1 MTAIA
6 VTQPSRL
13 EMSEQERFFRYFRTE
28 VAALQEQMQII
39 QDHGTSGG
47 ERADAIDHCLAGIS
61 RLSNDVKDIS
71 GSLPA
76 HDQRTY
82 SEVGR
87 PRKCHYEIPAIK
99 ALSDKL
105 QKTRAQAAPKPK
117 FSFKKKNAS
126 AISINDAAELAAK
139 RRLLQPNSNFSSNA
153 SSFATTPLTMPQTPA
168 NGPVETETDNNRTDE
183 HTTISEGIRKMSF
196 SKATKINIS
205 NHNNIH
211 IMLPSSATHATS
223 GTSGT
228 VTNVRNSVI
237 DMSISS
243 TSAFATL
250 TLKNVKE
257 SLIVCG
263 HVDGAVHIT
272 GVEDSVLVVATR
284 QFRMHESKNVKVYML
299 CKSRPIIEDCEGIE
313 FAELPGCYATEKD
326 AEIQNLYDQVDDFKW
341 LKAEHSPNWSVLDKD
356 KYIKNEVWKDIVPG
370 SPTSGVED
378 ILKAVGV

>member
-28 VAALQEQMQII
+28 VAALQEQMHII

-61 RLSNDVKDIS
+61 KLSNDVKDIS

-82 SEVGR
+82 GE
-87 PRKCHYEIPAIK
+87 AIK
-99 ALSDKL
+99 VLSDKL

-250 TLKNVKE
+250 TLKNIKE

-272 GVEDSVLVVATR
+272 GVKDSVLVVATR

-313 FAELPGCYATEKD
+313 FAELPGCYATEND

-356 KYIKNEVWKDIVPG
+356 NYIKDDVWKDIVPG
-370 SPTSGVED
+370 SPKSGVDD

>member
-1 MTAIA
+1 MTTVA
-6 VTQPSRL
+6 VAQSLRL
-13 EMSEQERFFRYFRTE
+13 EMSEQERFFRYFQTE
-28 VAALQEQMQII
+28 VATLQERMQTI

-61 RLSNDVKDIS
+61 KLSNDVKDIS

-82 SEVGR
+82 SE
-87 PRKCHYEIPAIK
+87 AIK
-99 ALSDKL
+99 ALSERL

-126 AISINDAAELAAK
+126 AISINDAAELAARK
-139 RRLLQPNSNFSSNA
+139 RLLQPNSNFSSGV
-153 SSFATTPLTMPQTPA
+153 SSFVTTPLTMPQTPV
-168 NGPVETETDNNRTDE
+168 NGSAVENSQPGDAKAETTNSITE
-183 HTTISEGIRKMSF
+183 SVRKLSF
-196 SKATKINIS
+196 SKADKIHIS
-205 NHNNIH
+205 NHNKIH

-228 VTNVRNSVI
+228 VTNVRDSVI
-237 DMSISS
+237 DMSISA

-250 TLKNVKE
+250 TLKNITG

-272 GVEDSVLVVATR
+272 NVKDSILVVATR

-313 FAELPGCYATEKD
+313 FAEMPDCYVTERDKD
-326 AEIQNLYDQVDDFKW
+326 IKNLYDQVDDFKW
-341 LKAEHSPNWSVLDKD
+341 LKAEHSPNWSVLDADNRIKD
-356 KYIKNEVWKDIVPG
+356 EVWKEVVPG
-370 SPTSGVED
+370 SPKSGVEE
-378 ILKAVGV
+378 ILNAVGL

>member
-1 MTAIA
+1 MTTVA
-6 VTQPSRL
+6 VAQSLRL
-13 EMSEQERFFRYFRTE
+13 EMSEQERFFRYFQTE
-28 VAALQEQMQII
+28 VATLQERMQII

-61 RLSNDVKDIS
+61 KLSNDVKDIS

-82 SEVGR
+82 SE
-87 PRKCHYEIPAIK
+87 AIK
-99 ALSDKL
+99 ALSERL

-117 FSFKKKNAS
+117 FSFKKKNAL
-126 AISINDAAELAAK
+126 AISINDAAELAARK
-139 RRLLQPNSNFSSNA
+139 RLLQPNSNFSSGV
-153 SSFATTPLTMPQTPA
+153 SSFATTPLTMPQTPV
-168 NGPVETETDNNRTDE
+168 NGSAVEDSQPGDAKADTTNSITE
-183 HTTISEGIRKMSF
+183 SVRKLSF
-196 SKATKINIS
+196 SKADKIHIS
-205 NHNNIH
+205 NHNKIH

-228 VTNVRNSVI
+228 VTNVRDSVI
-237 DMSISS
+237 DMSISA

-250 TLKNVKE
+250 TLKNITG

-272 GVEDSVLVVATR
+272 NVKDSILVVATR

-313 FAELPGCYATEKD
+313 FAEMPDCYVTDKD
-326 AEIQNLYDQVDDFKW
+326 KDIKNLYDQVDDFKW
-341 LKAEHSPNWSVLDKD
+341 LKTEHSPNWSLLEAEKRIKD
-356 KYIKNEVWKDIVPG
+356 EVWKEVVPG
-370 SPTSGVED
+370 SPKSGVEE
-378 ILKAVGV
+378 ILNAVGL

>member
-1 MTAIA
+1 MTTIA
-6 VTQPSRL
+6 VNPSPRL
-13 EMSEQERFFRYFRTE
+13 EMSEQERFFRYFQTE

-82 SEVGR
+82 SE
-87 PRKCHYEIPAIK
+87 AIK
-99 ALSDKL
+99 ALSEKL

-117 FSFKKKNAS
+117 FAFKKKNAS
-126 AISINDAAELAAK
+126 AISINDAAELAARK
-139 RRLLQPNSNFSSNA
+139 RLLQSNSNFSSGVF
-153 SSFATTPLTMPQTPA
+153 SFATTPLTMPHTPA
-168 NGPVETETDNNRTDE
+168 NGPVIDDSKPDDTNTTTD
-183 HTTISEGIRKMSF
+183 GIRKLSF
-196 SKATKINIS
+196 SRADKIHIS

-211 IMLPSSATHATS
+211 VMLPSSATHATN

-228 VTNVRNSVI
+228 VTNVRDSVI
-237 DMSISS
+237 DMSIAS

-250 TLKNVKE
+250 TLKNIKK

-263 HVDGAVHIT
+263 HVDGAIHIT
-272 GVEDSVLVVATR
+272 NVSNTVLVVATR
-284 QFRMHESKNVKVYML
+284 QFRMHESKNIKVYML

-313 FAELPGCYATEKD
+313 FAELPECYVTEKD
-326 AEIQNLYDQVDDFKW
+326 KEVANLYDQVDDFKW
-341 LKAEHSPNWSVLDKD
+341 LKAEHSPNWSVLDND
-356 KYIKNEVWKDIVPG
+356 KRIRDEVWKEVVPG
-370 SPTSGVED
+370 SPKSGVEE
-378 ILKAVGV
+378 ILKAVGI

>member
-1 MTAIA
+1 MTTIAIS
-6 VTQPSRL
+6 QPPRL
-13 EMSEQERFFRYFRTE
+13 EMSEQERFFRYFQTE
-28 VAALQEQMQII
+28 VAALQEQMQVI

-61 RLSNDVKDIS
+61 KLSNDVKDIS

-82 SEVGR
+82 SE
-87 PRKCHYEIPAIK
+87 AIK
-99 ALSDKL
+99 ALSEKL

-139 RRLLQPNSNFSSNA
+139 KRLLQPNSNISSEV

-168 NGPVETETDNNRTDE
+168 NGLAVDESKPAETKSDASDGVT
-183 HTTISEGIRKMSF
+183 EGVRKLSF
-196 SKATKINIS
+196 SKADKIHIS
-205 NHNNIH
+205 NHSKIH
-211 IMLPSSATHATS
+211 IMLPSSAIHATS

-228 VTNVRNSVI
+228 VTNVRDSVI
-237 DMSISS
+237 DMSISAA
-243 TSAFATL
+243 SAFANL
-250 TLKNVKE
+250 TLKNIQG

-263 HVDGAVHIT
+263 HVDGSVHIT
-272 GVEDSVLVVATR
+272 GVKDSVLVIATR

-313 FAELPGCYATEKD
+313 FAEMPDCYATEKD
-326 AEIQNLYDQVDDFKW
+326 QDVKNLYDQVDDFKW
-341 LKAEHSPNWSVLDKD
+341 LKAEQSPNWSVLNTDKR
-356 KYIKNEVWKDIVPG
+356 IKDEIWTDVVPG
-370 SPTSGVED
+370 SPKSGVEE
-378 ILKAVGV
+378 ILKAVGI

>member
-1 MTAIA
+1 MTTVA
-6 VTQPSRL
+6 VAQSLRL
-13 EMSEQERFFRYFRTE
+13 EMSEQERFFRYFQTE
-28 VAALQEQMQII
+28 VATLQERMQTI

-61 RLSNDVKDIS
+61 KLSNDVKDIS

-82 SEVGR
+82 SE
-87 PRKCHYEIPAIK
+87 AIK
-99 ALSDKL
+99 ALSERL

-126 AISINDAAELAAK
+126 AISINDAAELAARK
-139 RRLLQPNSNFSSNA
+139 RLLQPNSNFSSGV
-153 SSFATTPLTMPQTPA
+153 SSFATTPLTMPQTPV
-168 NGPVETETDNNRTDE
+168 NGSAVENSQPGDAKADTTNSITE
-183 HTTISEGIRKMSF
+183 SVRKLSF
-196 SKATKINIS
+196 SKADKIHIS
-205 NHNNIH
+205 NHNKIH

-228 VTNVRNSVI
+228 VTNVRDSVI
-237 DMSISS
+237 DMSISA

-250 TLKNVKE
+250 TLKNITG

-272 GVEDSVLVVATR
+272 NVKDSILVVATR

-313 FAELPGCYATEKD
+313 FAEMPDCYVTERDKD
-326 AEIQNLYDQVDDFKW
+326 IKNLYDQVDDFKW
-341 LKAEHSPNWSVLDKD
+341 LKAEHSPNWSVLDADNRIKD
-356 KYIKNEVWKDIVPG
+356 EVWKEVVPG
-370 SPTSGVED
+370 SPKSGVEE
-378 ILKAVGV
+378 ILNAVGL

>member
-1 MTAIA
+1 MRAPLLTDG
-6 VTQPSRL
+6 SWC
-13 EMSEQERFFRYFRTE
+13 S
-28 VAALQEQMQII
+28 ALQERMQII

-61 RLSNDVKDIS
+61 KLSNDVKDVS

-82 SEVGR
+82 SEVSHPVIR
-87 PRKCHYEIPAIK
+87 PSRQIVLNLEQAIK
-99 ALSDKL
+99 ALSERL

-126 AISINDAAELAAK
+126 AISINDAAELAARK
-139 RRLLQPNSNFSSNA
+139 RLLQPNSNFSSGV
-153 SSFATTPLTMPQTPA
+153 SSFATTPMTMPQTPV
-168 NGPVETETDNNRTDE
+168 NGSAVEDSQPGDAKVN
-183 HTTISEGIRKMSF
+183 TTNSINAAVRKLSF
-196 SKATKINIS
+196 SKADKIHIS
-205 NHNNIH
+205 NHHKIH

-228 VTNVRNSVI
+228 VTNVRDSVI
-237 DMSISS
+237 DMSISAA
-243 TSAFATL
+243 SAFATL
-250 TLKNVKE
+250 TLKNIKG

-272 GVEDSVLVVATR
+272 DVQDSVLVVATR

-313 FAELPGCYATEKD
+313 FAVMPDCYVS
-326 AEIQNLYDQVDDFKW
+326 LLLF
-341 LKAEHSPNWSVLDKD
+341 SRMRPFC
-356 KYIKNEVWKDIVPG
+356 
-370 SPTSGVED
+370 
-378 ILKAVGV
+378 

>member
-1 MTAIA
+1 MTTVAIS
-6 VTQPSRL
+6 QPPRL
-13 EMSEQERFFRYFRTE
+13 EMSEQERFVRYFQTE
-28 VAALQEQMQII
+28 VAALQEQMQVI

-61 RLSNDVKDIS
+61 KLSNDVKDIS

-82 SEVGR
+82 SE
-87 PRKCHYEIPAIK
+87 AIK
-99 ALSDKL
+99 ALSEKL

-139 RRLLQPNSNFSSNA
+139 KRLLQPNSNISSEV

-168 NGPVETETDNNRTDE
+168 NGLAVDDSKPAEAKSDASDGITE
-183 HTTISEGIRKMSF
+183 GVRKLSF
-196 SKATKINIS
+196 SKADKIHIS
-205 NHNNIH
+205 NHSKIH
-211 IMLPSSATHATS
+211 IMLPSSATHATF

-228 VTNVRNSVI
+228 VTNVRDSVI
-237 DMSISS
+237 DMSISAA
-243 TSAFATL
+243 SAFANL
-250 TLKNVKE
+250 TLKNIQD

-263 HVDGAVHIT
+263 HVDGSVHIT
-272 GVEDSVLVVATR
+272 GVKDSVLVMATR

-313 FAELPGCYATEKD
+313 FAEMPDCYATEKD
-326 AEIQNLYDQVDDFKW
+326 KDVKNLYDQVDDFKW
-341 LKAEHSPNWSVLDKD
+341 LKAEHSPNWSVLDTDKRIKD
-356 KYIKNEVWKDIVPG
+356 EIWTDVVPG
-370 SPTSGVED
+370 SPKSGVEE
-378 ILKAVGV
+378 ILKAVGI

>member
-1 MTAIA
+1 MTTVA
-6 VTQPSRL
+6 VAQSLRL
-13 EMSEQERFFRYFRTE
+13 EMSEQERFFRYFQTE
-28 VAALQEQMQII
+28 VATLQERMQII

-61 RLSNDVKDIS
+61 KLSNDVKDIS

-82 SEVGR
+82 SE
-87 PRKCHYEIPAIK
+87 AIK
-99 ALSDKL
+99 ALSERL

-126 AISINDAAELAAK
+126 AISINDAAELAARK
-139 RRLLQPNSNFSSNA
+139 RLLQPNSNFSSGV
-153 SSFATTPLTMPQTPA
+153 SSFATTPLTMPQTPV
-168 NGPVETETDNNRTDE
+168 NGSAVEDSQPGDAKADTTNSITE
-183 HTTISEGIRKMSF
+183 SVRKLSF
-196 SKATKINIS
+196 SKADKIHIS
-205 NHNNIH
+205 NHNKIH

-228 VTNVRNSVI
+228 VTNVRDSVI
-237 DMSISS
+237 DMSISA

-250 TLKNVKE
+250 TLKNITG

-272 GVEDSVLVVATR
+272 NVKDSILVVATR

-313 FAELPGCYATEKD
+313 FAEMPDCYVTERDKD
-326 AEIQNLYDQVDDFKW
+326 IKNLYDQVDDFKW
-341 LKAEHSPNWSVLDKD
+341 LKAEHSPNWSVLDADNRIKD
-356 KYIKNEVWKDIVPG
+356 EVWKEVVPG
-370 SPTSGVED
+370 SPKSGVEE
-378 ILKAVGV
+378 ILNAVGL

>member
-1 MTAIA
+1 MTAITI
-6 VTQPSRL
+6 TQPQSL
-13 EMSEQERFFRYFRTE
+13 EMSEQERFFRYFQTE

-82 SEVGR
+82 SE
-87 PRKCHYEIPAIK
+87 AIK
-99 ALSDKL
+99 ALSEKL

-139 RRLLQPNSNFSSNA
+139 KRLLQPNSNFSSEV

-168 NGPVETETDNNRTDE
+168 NGLAVEESRANESKPDASSGITE
-183 HTTISEGIRKMSF
+183 GVRKLSF
-196 SKATKINIS
+196 SKADKIHIS
-205 NHNNIH
+205 NHNKIH

-228 VTNVRNSVI
+228 VTNIRDSVI
-237 DMSISS
+237 DMSISAA
-243 TSAFATL
+243 SAFATL
-250 TLKNVKE
+250 TLKNIKG

-272 GVEDSVLVVATR
+272 DVKDSILVVATR

-299 CKSRPIIEDCEGIE
+299 CKSRPIIEDCKDIE
-313 FAELPGCYATEKD
+313 FAEMPNCYATEKD
-326 AEIQNLYDQVDDFKW
+326 KDTKNLYDQVDDFKW
-341 LKAEHSPNWSVLDKD
+341 LKAEHSPNWSVLDMDKRIKD
-356 KYIKNEVWKDIVPG
+356 EIWKDIVPG
-370 SPTSGVED
+370 SPKSGVEE
-378 ILKAVGV
+378 ILKAVGI

>member
-1 MTAIA
+1 MH
-6 VTQPSRL
+6 
-13 EMSEQERFFRYFRTE
+13 
-28 VAALQEQMQII
+28 II

-47 ERADAIDHCLAGIS
+47 ERADAIDHCLAGMS

-82 SEVGR
+82 SE
-87 PRKCHYEIPAIK
+87 AIK

-139 RRLLQPNSNFSSNA
+139 RRLLQPNSNFSSNV

-168 NGPVETETDNNRTDE
+168 NGPVETEPDNSRADE
-183 HTTISEGIRKMSF
+183 HTTITEGIRKMSF

-250 TLKNVKE
+250 TLKNIKE

-356 KYIKNEVWKDIVPG
+356 SYIKNEVWKDIVPG

-378 ILKAVGV
+378 ILKAVGEQGTNNRDNCLGLSR